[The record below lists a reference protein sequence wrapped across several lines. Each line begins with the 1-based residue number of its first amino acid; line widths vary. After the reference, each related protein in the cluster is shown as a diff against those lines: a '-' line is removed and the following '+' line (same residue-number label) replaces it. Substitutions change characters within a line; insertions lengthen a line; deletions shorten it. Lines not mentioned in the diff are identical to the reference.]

1 MLGCEGQEEKMK
13 LIINDEINN
22 LAVTTITSLLTVLEQ
37 PEKGIAVAVNQAIIT
52 RQKWDDFQL
61 SEHDRVTLFQAIAGG

>member
-1 MLGCEGQEEKMK
+1 MK
-13 LIINDEINN
+13 LIINDEIKTVT
-22 LAVTTITSLLTVLEQ
+22 VTTISSLLLALEQ

-61 SEHDRVTLFQAIAGG
+61 SENDQVTLFQAIAGG

>member
-1 MLGCEGQEEKMK
+1 MK
-13 LIINDEINN
+13 LIINDEIKSVV
-22 LAVTTITSLLTVLEQ
+22 VTTISSLLIVLEQ

-61 SEHDRVTLFQAIAGG
+61 SENDQVTLFQAIAGG

>member
-1 MLGCEGQEEKMK
+1 MK

-22 LAVTTITSLLTVLEQ
+22 LTVTTITSLLSVLEQ
-37 PEKGIAVAVNQAIIT
+37 PGKGIAVAVNQAIIT

-61 SEHDRVTLFQAIAGG
+61 SENDQVTLFQAIAGG

>member
-1 MLGCEGQEEKMK
+1 MK

-22 LAVTTITSLLTVLEQ
+22 LIVTTITSLLSVLEQ
-37 PEKGIAVAVNQAIIT
+37 PGKGIAVAVNQTIIT

-61 SEHDRVTLFQAIAGG
+61 SENDQVTLFQAIAGG

>member
-1 MLGCEGQEEKMK
+1 MK

-52 RQKWDDFQL
+52 RQKWDDFEL
-61 SEHDRVTLFQAIAGG
+61 SENDRVTLFQAIAGG

>member
-1 MLGCEGQEEKMK
+1 MK
-13 LIINDEINN
+13 LIINDEIKN

-61 SEHDRVTLFQAIAGG
+61 SENDRVTLFQAIAGG

>member
-1 MLGCEGQEEKMK
+1 MK

-22 LAVTTITSLLTVLEQ
+22 LTVTTITSLLSVLEQ
-37 PEKGIAVAVNQAIIT
+37 PGKGIAVAVNQTIIT

-61 SEHDRVTLFQAIAGG
+61 SENDQVTLFQAIAGG